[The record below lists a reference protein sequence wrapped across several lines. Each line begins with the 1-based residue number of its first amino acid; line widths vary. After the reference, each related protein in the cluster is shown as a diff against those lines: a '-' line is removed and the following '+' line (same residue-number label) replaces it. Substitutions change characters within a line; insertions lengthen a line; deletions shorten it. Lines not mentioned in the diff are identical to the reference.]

1 MYAKVNKRATPAAGE
16 RTLARYVGERVKEH
30 RARRRYSLRELA
42 GRAGVSAAMISE
54 IERGKKSPTIEVL
67 TAIATALEVPT
78 SYLFERAQDLVGI
91 SVVRRREHRV
101 INIAPGTINVVL
113 GHPLKGSNLHFVR
126 LELRRGAG
134 RDIIGSHPVG
144 SIERAH
150 VAEGSVELT
159 VGDRKVRLEAG
170 DSSSFIA
177 DRPHNYRN
185 VGSSTAK
192 VYLVVEFGNE

>member
-1 MYAKVNKRATPAAGE
+1 MNKRAIPAAGE
-16 RTLARYVGERVKEH
+16 RTLAGYLGQQVKEQ
-30 RARRRYSLRELA
+30 RTRRHYSLRELA
-42 GRAGVSAAMISE
+42 VRAGVSAAMISE
-54 IERGKKSPTIEVL
+54 IERGKKSPTIAVL

-91 SVVRRREHRV
+91 SVVRSDEHRV
-101 INIAPGTINVVL
+101 IDIAPGAINVVL
-113 GHPLKGSNLHFVR
+113 GHPIKGSNLHFVR

-134 RDIIGSHPVG
+134 RDIISSHPAG

-170 DSSSFIA
+170 DSASFIA
-177 DRPHNYRN
+177 DRLHSYRN
-185 VGSSTAK
+185 VGHSTAK
-192 VYLVVEFGNE
+192 AYLVVEFGNE